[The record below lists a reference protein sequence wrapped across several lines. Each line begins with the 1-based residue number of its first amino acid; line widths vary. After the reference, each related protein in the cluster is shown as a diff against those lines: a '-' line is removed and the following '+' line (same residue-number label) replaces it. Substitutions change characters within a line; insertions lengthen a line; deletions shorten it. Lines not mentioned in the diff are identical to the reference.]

1 MKQEASCP
9 CQMGSDWNYVVGHDG
24 VRGEPAKEL
33 MADEDEDAW

>member
-1 MKQEASCP
+1 
-9 CQMGSDWNYVVGHDG
+9 MGSDWNYVVGHDG